1 MRIVL
6 LLGGP
11 GRPSLEVSIYGSGV
25 WSVEVLSSFFHVGGT
40 YHNIIG
46 TYLRMV
52 LSRAINL
59 GVEETGVRPSLRR
72 SPTPRRA

>member
-25 WSVEVLSSFFHVGGT
+25 LSSFFHVGGT
-40 YHNIIG
+40 IIYFYG
-46 TYLRMV
+46 TYLRT
-52 LSRAINL
+52 INL